1 MKSTKEQEEGSSI
14 NAQTEKNMTNLT
26 TLGIAPINIKS
37 DIKKN
42 VLITD
47 NIYLQKFTENDLK
60 LIKESNNSSF
70 FSLFNFKELD
80 LISSCKYKI
89 VVKNSSQQ
97 EFNAILTILNK
108 TIRLIKLGSSG
119 VFVEKYLINSS
130 IMEFTTKRVIIP
142 SWALLPITEINS
154 SDISL
159 FQDLFNQISL
169 NENEKFNLMINKYI
183 FATSGLSIPNENR
196 FIDLISILEI
206 LYLPDDNT
214 ELKFRLSLRLAKVF
228 KKEFNEDIESIY
240 EKIRKF
246 YNIRS
251 DIVHKGKSKQL
262 NKENLLDLSEITRK
276 SILLYLNNPDY
287 FKNDKNPLKMD
298 LNKILLN

>member
-1 MKSTKEQEEGSSI
+1 
-14 NAQTEKNMTNLT
+14 
-26 TLGIAPINIKS
+26 
-37 DIKKN
+37 
-42 VLITD
+42 
-47 NIYLQKFTENDLK
+47 
-60 LIKESNNSSF
+60 
-70 FSLFNFKELD
+70 
-80 LISSCKYKI
+80 
-89 VVKNSSQQ
+89 
-97 EFNAILTILNK
+97 
-108 TIRLIKLGSSG
+108 
-119 VFVEKYLINSS
+119 
-130 IMEFTTKRVIIP
+130 MEFTTKRVIIP